1 MLTQQEADELMAMPK
16 KPVDVTTI
24 EFPLPDQAKQFAAL
38 SKDGRKAF
46 LFDVNRKG
54 KLKLSKCTFQ
64 ERYAVVEIL
73 VRLDIDGP
81 PHVNPD
87 GADVPCPH
95 IHLYKEG
102 FADKWAYPL
111 PTGVFS
117 NTSKL
122 EATFVEFLGYC
133 KVDSIPDTLMALI

>member
-1 MLTQQEADELMAMPK
+1 M
-16 KPVDVTTI
+16 
-24 EFPLPDQAKQFAAL
+24 
-38 SKDGRKAF
+38 
-46 LFDVNRKG
+46 NRKG
-54 KLKLSKCTFQ
+54 RLKLSKCTYQ

-73 VRLDIDGP
+73 VRLDVDGP

-95 IHLYKEG
+95 IHLYREG
-102 FADKWAYPL
+102 FADKWAYAL

-122 EATFVEFLGYC
+122 ELTFVEFLGYC
-133 KVDSIPDTLMALI
+133 KVESIPDTLMALI